1 MADISAL
8 SNLQSTEPLDWDKYA
23 DSKESPTPPR
33 KGRYQLQA
41 PPSFAFSAT
50 TAGYLQAQ
58 IDPKVAGPTDAG
70 YEIKFQ
76 RVSAKPFKRSG
87 VTVSQMGDYLRAVG
101 ITQRPQTPQEQAD
114 AVEATAGRIYQA
126 DLDWEA
132 YCKGCKFTLK
142 GMENF
147 PTDESGKPSP
157 WAKCP
162 NCKQTGDD
170 GKVTPVSL
178 RANVRIDRFVSAAS

>member
-1 MADISAL
+1 MRASEKITFGATQAGFL
-8 SNLQSTEPLDWDKYA
+8 S
-23 DSKESPTPPR
+23 
-33 KGRYQLQA
+33 
-41 PPSFAFSAT
+41 
-50 TAGYLQAQ
+50 AQ
-58 IDPKVAGPTDAG
+58 IDPVVVGPSNEG
-70 YEIKFQ
+70 YTFRYTK
-76 RVSAKPFKRSG
+76 VSAKPFKRSG